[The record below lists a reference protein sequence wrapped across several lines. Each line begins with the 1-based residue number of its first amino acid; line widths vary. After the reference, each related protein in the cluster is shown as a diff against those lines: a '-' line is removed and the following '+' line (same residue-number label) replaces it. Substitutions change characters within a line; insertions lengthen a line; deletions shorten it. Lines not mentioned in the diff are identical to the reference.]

1 MSRPFF
7 SFMPLFTGVR
17 GREVLRRLPLFRDL
31 SYGACEKA
39 MNTLIFVSLLAV
51 VVLAMVHLLSGS
63 MRFLEGTPR
72 SVWLSMAGGIS
83 VAYVFVHLLPD
94 LAKEQQAIREAVGET
109 FSFLEY
115 HVYLVAL
122 IGLAVFYG
130 LERAAKTSRQRRHGA
145 GKEDS
150 AGAGIFWLHI
160 ASFIVYNAL
169 IGYLLLHREQQGLRS
184 LILFA
189 FAMGVHFVVNDY
201 GLRVDHKGNYERI
214 GRWVLVA
221 GILVGWVVGLI
232 FDVSEAVLGVLFA
245 FLAGGVMMNVLK
257 EELPE
262 ERKSRF
268 WAFALGAA
276 LYTAILL
283 TL

>member
-1 MSRPFF
+1 M
-7 SFMPLFTGVR
+7 
-17 GREVLRRLPLFRDL
+17 E
-31 SYGACEKA
+31 A
-39 MNTLIFVSLLAV
+39 MNTVIVVSLLAV
-51 VVLAMVHLLSGS
+51 VVLAVVHLFAGS
-63 MRFLEGTPR
+63 MRFLAGTPR
-72 SVWLSMAGGIS
+72 SVWLSIAGGVS
-83 VAYVFVHLLPD
+83 VAYVFIHLLPD
-94 LAKEQQAIREAVGET
+94 LAEEQEAIREAIGET

-130 LERAAKTSRQRRHGA
+130 LERAAKISRQRRRGA
-145 GKEDS
+145 DKEDS
-150 AGAGIFWLHI
+150 AGAGVFWLHV
-160 ASFIVYNAL
+160 ASFTVYNAL

-201 GLRVDHKGNYERI
+201 GLREDHKGTYDRI

-221 GILVGWVVGLI
+221 GIFAGWVVGLI
-232 FDVSEAVLGVLFA
+232 FEVSEAALGVLFA
-245 FLAGGVMMNVLK
+245 FLAGSVIMNVLK

-276 LYTAILL
+276 LYAAILL
-283 TL
+283 AL

>member
-31 SYGACEKA
+31 SYGACEEA

-122 IGLAVFYG
+122 IGLAAFYG
-130 LERAAKTSRQRRHGA
+130 LE
-145 GKEDS
+145 
-150 AGAGIFWLHI
+150 
-160 ASFIVYNAL
+160 
-169 IGYLLLHREQQGLRS
+169 QGLRS